1 MKLSDPFDI
10 FQIEPTFAL
19 DLGDLEKRQRDLSRA
34 LHPDRH
40 AGKPA
45 HERRQ
50 ALNRAIE
57 VNAAFRVLKDP
68 VRRAEALMLRLGE
81 PMGEGTEPPAD
92 PEFLMEMMERRENL
106 RELVRSRNKDAIS
119 ALCKEVEKDR
129 TCVLEKLTTS
139 FAAALASHAAGAD
152 AGLGGARLALGK
164 LRYLRRFFD
173 EANAA
178 LDDLG

>member
-10 FQIEPTFAL
+10 FQIEPAFSL

-50 ALNRAIE
+50 ALGRAIE

-92 PEFLMEMMERRENL
+92 PEFLMEMMERRETL
-106 RELVRSRNKDAIS
+106 RELARSRDKDGIA
-119 ALCKEVEKDR
+119 ALCKQVDEDR
-129 TCVLEKLTTS
+129 ARVLESLEKS
-139 FAAALASHAAGAD
+139 FAAALGEGS
-152 AGLGGARLALGK
+152 GLGGARLSLGK